1 MKLIVITCLCISTSS
16 GVLAQSASYPDVRIE
31 NTQGLTKAATGTYQF
46 IVHDSKVM
54 PAFTT
59 NILYFIERERKQSV
73 DVAIPLSDRVT
84 LFIPS
89 RDKVNS
95 ENFKAL
101 EEFEL

>member
-1 MKLIVITCLCISTSS
+1 MKLIVITCLCISISS

-54 PAFTT
+54 PAFTK
-59 NILYFIERERKQSV
+59 RERKQSV